1 MVQYL
6 TWGPIHCQLL
16 IQHHFEEHLYPIGL
30 LQMSMIHRWRW
41 ALFTPKSG
49 IGRMH
54 EHKYAS
60 QLVARVSRI
69 DMWIYPEILG
79 TSVLTKKESYTNPIS
94 RWIKDIVY
102 KWINLA
108 FVCPRQIHAYACWSR
123 KDWHFVPNTKF
134 AVSSAGVQSF
144 NLHLAVEMNNL
155 QSLIIL

>member
-16 IQHHFEEHLYPIGL
+16 IPHHFGEHLYPIGL

-41 ALFTPKSG
+41 ALFTPRSG

-69 DMWIYPEILG
+69 GMWIYPEILG

-94 RWIKDIVY
+94 RWIEDIVY

-108 FVCPRQIHAYACWSR
+108 FVCRGKFMRMPIDSEKTGNSSQIR
-123 KDWHFVPNTKF
+123 
-134 AVSSAGVQSF
+134 
-144 NLHLAVEMNNL
+144 NLLWAQPVY
-155 QSLIIL
+155 SLSIYIWR